1 MSEPAPPSAPD
12 GALSPELR
20 AVLRRWADEGGPL
33 ATRAGVV
40 LLAADGLRDAEISRR
55 LGVSRQTVG
64 SWRQRWTSAGID
76 GLEHRP
82 RTGRPATVDEAEVVT
97 RTLLAPG
104 GSGASRAVARELGL
118 SHATV
123 AGIRR
128 RWRLVPDEPVAPSV
142 PTRPPLPD
150 ADVWVM
156 GLYVDAHRAVLLA
169 GTRLVPSTPAT
180 AGTVIGADVLASL
193 DHALDTARRASGPE
207 SATAVDNAHRAGA
220 AAHRAAN
227 HGPGNDAGPGPDPSS
242 HTTPAGHDNAKHAT
256 AGGDR
261 GVPPHSTGVN
271 TTPAGHG
278 PARHTATGHAA
289 AGGDRSVPAH
299 STAEHDP
306 AQHTPTGHTTKTAA
320 TTEGRPTPGTGT
332 EATARR
338 PAQTGPSHTTHA
350 ATDAARGVPPHSTG
364 VYATPTGHGPARHTA
379 TGHATAGGDR
389 SVPAHSTA
397 EHDPAQHTPTGHT
410 TKTAATT
417 EGHPAPGTGTEATAR
432 RPAQTGPSHTTH
444 TATDAARGVPP
455 HSTDVDATSSA
466 HGPARHTATGHTTH
480 LTAEGDHALSA
491 YLAQASRRHPDLA
504 LHAITLWDD
513 APADAAPQPPDPTR
527 PVTSHH
533 IPARSTW
540 RTFLRAMIALD
551 STSHPESSRRVYL
564 DLAAELERY
573 TAGRADDPYRTVRWL
588 RENVAGH
595 LGTEDATD
603 NSVRGHTWSGVNQI
617 DLGSFNECV
626 VIETVRLSGTIT
638 RGEIA
643 HRTGLTQQSVSRIAR
658 SLLDRGIL
666 IEDAQL
672 RATSGKPRT
681 PVRLRGAAAHALGIH
696 IDPELLTAVVIDLDG
711 AIVCTRTRSVSA
723 DTDPAEFVER
733 VAALGR
739 ETLAE
744 AGGAVRPEGFL
755 GIGVAV
761 PGPVDIAS
769 GTVLGPPLMSAWGDL
784 PLLYLLKDHFPCP
797 VIMEKDSTAA
807 AAGERWIGRDRRAR
821 DFAYLYLGTG
831 VGTGLYLNG
840 DIYRGVSSNAGEF
853 GQLCAIAL
861 GRVDEDGRPE
871 ILPECNP
878 PVSVPDLAA
887 RGGLRPAATT
897 SGSTAAY
904 LAVGRAAAAGDRA
917 AKAAVREVAQ
927 AVGRGALGLIDL
939 LDIDLIVLGGPFFTD
954 DVADFYLSEIA
965 RTVNEYPTARRLR
978 RVEVEP
984 SVLSAGAAAVGAAS
998 TIFHATF
1005 TPRLRGRE
1013 TRARHLPAG

>member
-1 MSEPAPPSAPD
+1 MSDTRPGD
-12 GALSPELR
+12 GTLSPELR

-128 RWRLVPDEPVAPSV
+128 RWRLVPDEPVSPSV
-142 PTRPPLPD
+142 PTRPPLPG

-156 GLYVDAHRAVLLA
+156 GLYVDALRGVLLA

-180 AGTVIGADVLASL
+180 AGTVIGADVLAGLDRSL
-193 DHALDTARRASGPE
+193 DAALASTGRR
-207 SATAVDNAHRAGA
+207 
-220 AAHRAAN
+220 
-227 HGPGNDAGPGPDPSS
+227 GPGPGGGPETGLGGTATGAGSGTGTGLGRTVAGAGPDPGSAA
-242 HTTPAGHDNAKHAT
+242 HPR
-256 AGGDR
+256 AGGAVSPVTTANATP
-261 GVPPHSTGVN
+261 GVGRRPAAGSGPGTRDGSRPGTGAHPSPRR
-271 TTPAGHG
+271 TTGIGTG
-278 PARHTATGHAA
+278 PGDDTPSATATGHA
-289 AGGDRSVPAH
+289 PAH
-299 STAEHDP
+299 GAAALPDADTSRRADVV
-306 AQHTPTGHTTKTAA
+306 ASDRALTG
-320 TTEGRPTPGTGT
+320 
-332 EATARR
+332 
-338 PAQTGPSHTTHA
+338 
-350 ATDAARGVPPHSTG
+350 
-364 VYATPTGHGPARHTA
+364 
-379 TGHATAGGDR
+379 
-389 SVPAHSTA
+389 
-397 EHDPAQHTPTGHT
+397 
-410 TKTAATT
+410 
-417 EGHPAPGTGTEATAR
+417 
-432 RPAQTGPSHTTH
+432 
-444 TATDAARGVPP
+444 
-455 HSTDVDATSSA
+455 
-466 HGPARHTATGHTTH
+466 
-480 LTAEGDHALSA
+480 

-513 APADAAPQPPDPTR
+513 APGGDPAPATGIPQPLGAEGG
-527 PVTSHH
+527 VTCHH
-533 IPARSTW
+533 IPARAAW

-573 TAGRADDPYRTVRWL
+573 AAGRADDPYRGVRWL

-595 LGTEDATD
+595 LGAGHSTD
-603 NSVRGHTWSGVNQI
+603 SSVRGRTWSGVNQI

-861 GRVDEDGRPE
+861 GRVDKDGRPE

-917 AKAAVREVAQ
+917 ATAAVREVAR

-954 DVADFYLSEIA
+954 DVADFYLAEIA
-965 RTVNEYPTARRLR
+965 RTVNEFPTARRLR

-1013 TRARHLPAG
+1013 TRARHPPAG

>member
-1 MSEPAPPSAPD
+1 MSDTRPAEGVPAPSSPAD

-76 GLEHRP
+76 GLERRP

-156 GLYVDAHRAVLLA
+156 GLYVDARRAVLLA
-169 GTRLVPSTPAT
+169 GTRLVPSAPVT

-193 DHALDTARRASGPE
+193 DHALDAARRACGPE
-207 SATAVDNAHRAGA
+207 SPSAADSALRPGTAAQDAAGGDSGHGPAEHPGPARTIHA
-220 AAHRAAN
+220 AAEAAR
-227 HGPGNDAGPGPDPSS
+227 GPQAHSTGMDTA
-242 HTTPAGHDNAKHAT
+242 PAGHAPADPTTRTTAT
-256 AGGDR
+256 TENDP
-261 GVPPHSTGVN
+261 VPGTGSDAAARRPAR
-271 TTPAGHG
+271 TAPPAGHG
-278 PARHTATGHAA
+278 
-289 AGGDRSVPAH
+289 
-299 STAEHDP
+299 
-306 AQHTPTGHTTKTAA
+306 
-320 TTEGRPTPGTGT
+320 
-332 EATARR
+332 ATAH
-338 PAQTGPSHTTHA
+338 AGPGRTTHIA
-350 ATDAARGVPPHSTG
+350 
-364 VYATPTGHGPARHTA
+364 
-379 TGHATAGGDR
+379 
-389 SVPAHSTA
+389 
-397 EHDPAQHTPTGHT
+397 
-410 TKTAATT
+410 
-417 EGHPAPGTGTEATAR
+417 
-432 RPAQTGPSHTTH
+432 
-444 TATDAARGVPP
+444 
-455 HSTDVDATSSA
+455 
-466 HGPARHTATGHTTH
+466 
-480 LTAEGDHALSA
+480 AEGDHALIG

-513 APADAAPQPPDPTR
+513 VPADPAPQPPGPTGS
-527 PVTSHH
+527 VTCHH

-573 TAGRADDPYRTVRWL
+573 AAGRAEDPYRTVRWL

-595 LGTEDATD
+595 LGTEEATD

-861 GRVDEDGRPE
+861 GRVAEGGRPE

-887 RGGLRPAATT
+887 RGGLRPATT
-897 SGSTAAY
+897 ASGSTAAY

-917 AKAAVREVAQ
+917 AKAAVREVAR
-927 AVGRGALGLIDL
+927 AVGRGALGLTDL

-954 DVADFYLSEIA
+954 DVADFYLAEIA

>member
-207 SATAVDNAHRAGA
+207 SATVVDNAHRAGA

-227 HGPGNDAGPGPDPSS
+227 HGPGNDAGPGPSS
-242 HTTPAGHDNAKHAT
+242 HTTPAGHNNAEHAT
-256 AGGDR
+256 AEGDR
-261 GVPPHSTGVN
+261 
-271 TTPAGHG
+271 
-278 PARHTATGHAA
+278 
-289 AGGDRSVPAH
+289 DVPAH
-299 STAEHDP
+299 STDVYAI
-306 AQHTPTGHTTKTAA
+306 
-320 TTEGRPTPGTGT
+320 
-332 EATARR
+332 
-338 PAQTGPSHTTHA
+338 S
-350 ATDAARGVPPHSTG
+350 AAR
-364 VYATPTGHGPARHTA
+364 
-379 TGHATAGGDR
+379 
-389 SVPAHSTA
+389 
-397 EHDPAQHTPTGHT
+397 
-410 TKTAATT
+410 
-417 EGHPAPGTGTEATAR
+417 
-432 RPAQTGPSHTTH
+432 
-444 TATDAARGVPP
+444 
-455 HSTDVDATSSA
+455 
-466 HGPARHTATGHTTH
+466 GPARHTATGHTTH
-480 LTAEGDHALSA
+480 ITAEGDHALGA

-527 PVTSHH
+527 TVTSHH

-573 TAGRADDPYRTVRWL
+573 AAGRADDPYRTVRWL

-595 LGTEDATD
+595 LGTGGATA
-603 NSVRGHTWSGVNQI
+603 NSVRGQTWSGVNQI

-861 GRVDEDGRPE
+861 GRVDKDGRPE

>member
-207 SATAVDNAHRAGA
+207 SATVVDNAHRAGA

-227 HGPGNDAGPGPDPSS
+227 HGPGNDAGPGPSS
-242 HTTPAGHDNAKHAT
+242 RTTPAGHDNAEHAT
-256 AGGDR
+256 AE
-261 GVPPHSTGVN
+261 
-271 TTPAGHG
+271 
-278 PARHTATGHAA
+278 
-289 AGGDRSVPAH
+289 GDRSVPA
-299 STAEHDP
+299 
-306 AQHTPTGHTTKTAA
+306 
-320 TTEGRPTPGTGT
+320 
-332 EATARR
+332 
-338 PAQTGPSHTTHA
+338 
-350 ATDAARGVPPHSTG
+350 HSTG
-364 VYATPTGHGPARHTA
+364 VYATPTGHGPARYTA
-379 TGHATAGGDR
+379 TGHTAN
-389 SVPAHSTA
+389 
-397 EHDPAQHTPTGHT
+397 
-410 TKTAATT
+410 TAATT
-417 EGHPAPGTGTEATAR
+417 ESHPVPGPGTEAATR
-432 RPAQTGPSHTTH
+432 RPSQTGSSHA
-444 TATDAARGVPP
+444 ATEAVRGVPA
-455 HSTDVDATSSA
+455 HSTDVDATSAA

-480 LTAEGDHALSA
+480 ITAEGDPALGA

-513 APADAAPQPPDPTR
+513 APADAGPQPPDPTR

-573 TAGRADDPYRTVRWL
+573 AAGRADDPYRTVRWL

-595 LGTEDATD
+595 LGTGDATA

-744 AGGAVRPEGFL
+744 AGGAVRSEGFL